1 MLAVSAAS
9 YGLALPYTQDDR
21 TRQNNRQQGARGNVA
36 QADTAKRTAVA
47 MPEVIIEDDSI
58 PDSLLHPRWK
68 IQRIVPITQDDLDR
82 GMADLS
88 MPGNI
93 SQEVVYNDTLNRY
106 YIGSKMGEGYLSA
119 PIAMTPE
126 EYCAWSEKKEFDR
139 FFRSKNDEIVKEQGK
154 EKFSFTDMHFDLG
167 PAEKI
172 FGPGGVRIKTQ
183 GTAELKFGATLKN
196 IDNPSLPIRN
206 RKTTTMD
213 FDEKINL
220 SVNGKVGD
228 KVNMN
233 LNYNTDA
240 TFDFDSQNMKLK
252 YEGKEDEIIK
262 LVEGGNVS
270 FPSNSS
276 LVNGA
281 TSLFGIRTDLQFGKL
296 SLQTVISQKKSSSKS
311 VSSQG
316 GVQLT
321 PFEIDAADYEEN
333 RHFFL
338 SQYFRDKY
346 DAAMQKL
353 PNITTGITI
362 NRVEIWV
369 TNKTGTTSNSRNI
382 VALTD
387 LGENTKVSNS
397 MWGLTGQNVPGNNA
411 NSEYSTMVN
420 SYAAARDINQTSSV
434 LDAIPGFVGGV
445 DYEKL
450 ESARLLNSSEYTVN
464 TSLGYISLKSTLQT
478 DQVLAIAYEYTYGG
492 VTYQV
497 GEFASD
503 IQDVNQA
510 LFVKSLKNTSNNP
523 QQGNWDL
530 MMKNVYYLASS
541 VEKDKFR
548 LDVKFQS
555 DTTGVYL
562 SYIPEQQVKDQT
574 IIKLLGADRLDN
586 NNKANSN
593 GYFDYV
599 EGYTISNGRV
609 FFPEAEP
616 FGDYMYK
623 ALTAKGVAPDV
634 AAKYSF
640 TELYDSTKTVAKQI
654 AEKDKYQLV
663 GQFRGTLANV
673 ISLGAYNVPQG
684 SVVVTAGGVT
694 LTEGSDYTV
703 DYSSGEV
710 TILNQSII
718 DAGTAINVS
727 LESNTDY
734 AQERKTMLG
743 LNWQYDFS
751 KDFQI
756 SGTIQHL
763 SEQALTTKVTM
774 GSEPLNNT
782 LWGFNINWKKES
794 QWLTNMLDKLPF
806 LHCTQPSV
814 ISFTGEFAQLIAGQ
828 ASGVQD
834 NASYI
839 DDFENT
845 KNTIDVSSPTSWV
858 LSSVPSMFPEQS
870 DKTTLSSGYNRA
882 LLAWYNIDPLFTRRS
897 SSLTPAH
904 IKGDL
909 EQLSNYY
916 VREVYVKELFPNRDN
931 NSYSGA
937 TATLPILNLAYY
949 PSERGPYNFNP
960 NLNYDGTLQNPTQHW
975 GGMMRKLDT
984 SDFETANIEYIEFW
998 LLDPFIYS
1006 NEQSD
1011 ANQYGGDFYINLGE
1025 VSEDIL
1031 RDGKKFYES
1040 GMSVDGSGSYTTTQW
1055 GKIPTQAT
1063 VTYAFA
1069 TTTGSRALQDVGYNG
1084 LTDAEERE
1092 FGPYQE
1098 FLTAIQGKVSAA
1110 QLDSI
1115 MNDPANDDYHYFRG
1129 SDFDQ
1134 IEASILQR
1142 YKRINNPQGNSPDSD
1157 SRTESYDTSYKTTP
1171 DVEDINQD
1179 YTLNEYEKYYQY
1191 KISIRPEDLVVGRNF
1206 IVDKRET
1213 SPTLR
1218 NGKPG
1223 HATWYQFRIP
1233 LSEYEERIGSI
1244 NDFTSVRFMRMFL
1257 TNFQKPI
1264 VLRFAT
1270 FDLVR
1275 GEWRVYDQ
1283 SLNTGANETG
1293 SMSVSAVSI
1302 EENSDKNACQLCAA
1316 SGHTAR
1322 TRSHTAAAYR
1332 RQRAGSQHS
1341 D

>member
-126 EYCAWSEKKEFDR
+126 EYRAWSEKKEFDR

-445 DYEKL
+445 DYENWRAHACL
-450 ESARLLNSSEYTVN
+450 TVLN
-464 TSLGYISLKSTLQT
+464 IPSTHR
-478 DQVLAIAYEYTYGG
+478 
-492 VTYQV
+492 
-497 GEFASD
+497 
-503 IQDVNQA
+503 
-510 LFVKSLKNTSNNP
+510 
-523 QQGNWDL
+523 W
-530 MMKNVYYLASS
+530 
-541 VEKDKFR
+541 
-548 LDVKFQS
+548 
-555 DTTGVYL
+555 
-562 SYIPEQQVKDQT
+562 
-574 IIKLLGADRLDN
+574 
-586 NNKANSN
+586 
-593 GYFDYV
+593 
-599 EGYTISNGRV
+599 
-609 FFPEAEP
+609 
-616 FGDYMYK
+616 
-623 ALTAKGVAPDV
+623 
-634 AAKYSF
+634 
-640 TELYDSTKTVAKQI
+640 
-654 AEKDKYQLV
+654 
-663 GQFRGTLANV
+663 
-673 ISLGAYNVPQG
+673 
-684 SVVVTAGGVT
+684 
-694 LTEGSDYTV
+694 
-703 DYSSGEV
+703 
-710 TILNQSII
+710 
-718 DAGTAINVS
+718 
-727 LESNTDY
+727 
-734 AQERKTMLG
+734 
-743 LNWQYDFS
+743 
-751 KDFQI
+751 
-756 SGTIQHL
+756 
-763 SEQALTTKVTM
+763 
-774 GSEPLNNT
+774 
-782 LWGFNINWKKES
+782 
-794 QWLTNMLDKLPF
+794 
-806 LHCTQPSV
+806 
-814 ISFTGEFAQLIAGQ
+814 
-828 ASGVQD
+828 
-834 NASYI
+834 
-839 DDFENT
+839 
-845 KNTIDVSSPTSWV
+845 
-858 LSSVPSMFPEQS
+858 
-870 DKTTLSSGYNRA
+870 
-882 LLAWYNIDPLFTRRS
+882 
-897 SSLTPAH
+897 
-904 IKGDL
+904 
-909 EQLSNYY
+909 
-916 VREVYVKELFPNRDN
+916 
-931 NSYSGA
+931 
-937 TATLPILNLAYY
+937 
-949 PSERGPYNFNP
+949 
-960 NLNYDGTLQNPTQHW
+960 
-975 GGMMRKLDT
+975 DT
-984 SDFETANIEYIEFW
+984 S
-998 LLDPFIYS
+998 
-1006 NEQSD
+1006 
-1011 ANQYGGDFYINLGE
+1011 
-1025 VSEDIL
+1025 
-1031 RDGKKFYES
+1031 R
-1040 GMSVDGSGSYTTTQW
+1040 
-1055 GKIPTQAT
+1055 
-1063 VTYAFA
+1063 
-1069 TTTGSRALQDVGYNG
+1069 
-1084 LTDAEERE
+1084 
-1092 FGPYQE
+1092 
-1098 FLTAIQGKVSAA
+1098 
-1110 QLDSI
+1110 
-1115 MNDPANDDYHYFRG
+1115 
-1129 SDFDQ
+1129 
-1134 IEASILQR
+1134 
-1142 YKRINNPQGNSPDSD
+1142 
-1157 SRTESYDTSYKTTP
+1157 
-1171 DVEDINQD
+1171 
-1179 YTLNEYEKYYQY
+1179 
-1191 KISIRPEDLVVGRNF
+1191 
-1206 IVDKRET
+1206 
-1213 SPTLR
+1213 
-1218 NGKPG
+1218 
-1223 HATWYQFRIP
+1223 
-1233 LSEYEERIGSI
+1233 
-1244 NDFTSVRFMRMFL
+1244 
-1257 TNFQKPI
+1257 
-1264 VLRFAT
+1264 
-1270 FDLVR
+1270 
-1275 GEWRVYDQ
+1275 
-1283 SLNTGANETG
+1283 
-1293 SMSVSAVSI
+1293 
-1302 EENSDKNACQLCAA
+1302 
-1316 SGHTAR
+1316 
-1322 TRSHTAAAYR
+1322 
-1332 RQRAGSQHS
+1332 
-1341 D
+1341 